1 MPALA
6 PGTPSSTAIPVSRAL
21 PWPAALP
28 VDCGP
33 DAFADGCFG
42 AAAYT
47 GAAGVPEAAL
57 RASLGCG
64 NPLAVA
70 DLHPGET
77 VLDLGSGGGL
87 DVLLSARRVA
97 PGGIAYGLDASPD
110 MLTLARANAAQA
122 GVTNARFLPGHI
134 EDIPLP
140 DGQVDVVISNCVINL
155 SADKPR
161 VLDEAFRVL
170 RPGGRLGIS
179 DVTADDGTNP
189 VQLAEPNSR
198 PAAAPP
204 SPRPNTVTCSGPPD
218 SPASPSPA
226 RTRPARPAFRHHPG
240 SQTGSPAHMTI
251 QPATQGGMACQAP
264 ANRPSG

>member
-1 MPALA
+1 MTEGHTSGARDAVIGRYSGLARTALA
-6 PGTPSSTAIPVSRAL
+6 GGAIT
-21 PWPAALP
+21 
-28 VDCGP
+28 DCEP

-42 AAAYT
+42 AAAYP
-47 GAAGVPEAAL
+47 GAEGAPEAAL

-70 DLHPGET
+70 DLHSGET

-87 DVLLSARRVA
+87 DVLLSARRVG

-110 MLTLARANAAQA
+110 MLTLARANATQA
-122 GVTNARFLPGHI
+122 GVTNARFLHGHI

-161 VLDEAFRVL
+161 VLAEAFRVL

-179 DVTADDGTNP
+179 DVTADDGTGP
-189 VQLAEPNSR
+189 GQLAEAEQQAGCGATLTQARYRDLLQAAGFTSIAITSTHEAGPGLHSAIIQAAK
-198 PAAAPP
+198 PAP
-204 SPRPNTVTCSGPPD
+204 
-218 SPASPSPA
+218 
-226 RTRPARPAFRHHPG
+226 
-240 SQTGSPAHMTI
+240 QHM
-251 QPATQGGMACQAP
+251 
-264 ANRPSG
+264 

>member
-1 MPALA
+1 VTEPCTPGTSSNRDAVIDRYSGLARTALA
-6 PGTPSSTAIPVSRAL
+6 GGT
-21 PWPAALP
+21 P
-28 VDCGP
+28 VDCEP
-33 DAFADGCFG
+33 DAFTDGCFG
-42 AAAYT
+42 VAAYP
-47 GAAGVPEAAL
+47 AATDDVPETAL

-70 DLHPGET
+70 DLNPGQT

-122 GVTNARFLPGHI
+122 DVTNSRFLHGHI

-140 DGQVDVVISNCVINL
+140 DGHVDVVISNCVINL

-161 VLDEAFRVL
+161 VLAEAFRVL

-179 DVTADDGTNP
+179 DVTADDGTDP
-189 VQLAEPNSR
+189 GQQAEAEQRAGCGATLTQAQYRDLLQAAGFTSIAITSTYEAGPGLHSAIIQAAK
-198 PAAAPP
+198 PAG
-204 SPRPNTVTCSGPPD
+204 R
-218 SPASPSPA
+218 
-226 RTRPARPAFRHHPG
+226 
-240 SQTGSPAHMTI
+240 QT
-251 QPATQGGMACQAP
+251 
-264 ANRPSG
+264 

>member
-1 MPALA
+1 MTEPGIPGTSSNRDAVIDRYSGLARTALA
-6 PGTPSSTAIPVSRAL
+6 GGT
-21 PWPAALP
+21 P
-28 VDCGP
+28 VDCEP

-42 AAAYT
+42 AFAYT
-47 GAAGVPEAAL
+47 DAAGVPEAAL

-97 PGGIAYGLDASPD
+97 PGGTAYGLDASPD

-122 GVTNARFLPGHI
+122 GVTNARFLHGHI

-140 DGQVDVVISNCVINL
+140 DGHVDVVISNCVINL

-161 VLDEAFRVL
+161 VLAEAFRVL

-179 DVTADDGTNP
+179 DVTADDGTEP
-189 VQLAEPNSR
+189 GQLAGAEQRAGCGATITQAHYRDLLQATGFTDIAITSTHEAGPGLHSAIIQ
-198 PAAAPP
+198 AAKP
-204 SPRPNTVTCSGPPD
+204 T
-218 SPASPSPA
+218 
-226 RTRPARPAFRHHPG
+226 TR
-240 SQTGSPAHMTI
+240 HM
-251 QPATQGGMACQAP
+251 
-264 ANRPSG
+264 